1 MGRLPP
7 LASQTDWAPL
17 PDSSANALLCVCGEE
32 NCQAC
37 LEGPRLL
44 LSCLWFPPTGNK
56 PQAASYRTASKWT
69 ELLEWGYCIDKK
81 TEDQRGETTL
91 PRPHRTDLSLEPG
104 VTNPRGHLLVG
115 TAAGSESLTPA
126 TPQLGSL
133 GSRRSISCKQTGLEF
148 EGSSGLL
155 CCHPRLCPSFQKWG
169 AKK

>member
-56 PQAASYRTASKWT
+56 PQAASHRTASKWT
-69 ELLEWGYCIDKK
+69 ELLEWGYCILHRLCIGLHFWSPSYWPPPLLTSLSFVPRRKLK
-81 TEDQRGETTL
+81 RAVSTENVALALLGVAAACVNRMSISLGRTGET
-91 PRPHRTDLSLEPG
+91 PRPAGGEESPASDPQTDK
-104 VTNPRGHLLVG
+104 
-115 TAAGSESLTPA
+115 A
-126 TPQLGSL
+126 T
-133 GSRRSISCKQTGLEF
+133 
-148 EGSSGLL
+148 
-155 CCHPRLCPSFQKWG
+155 
-169 AKK
+169 